1 MILILTK
8 KTNLHFLL
16 TIENLFNYRF
26 LHYFYEEIKSE
37 NYLMANIKNRR
48 LFTSYISITVI
59 MSVVLFL
66 FGFFGIFFI
75 SSNSMA
81 NSFKENFS
89 VSIFFKEDAKNIE
102 ITQLQNEILMSDYVE
117 KLKYVSKDE
126 AVLLMKDEYGQDFIK
141 ELGFNPLV
149 NSIDFNLKS
158 EYVEA
163 TLLDSIS
170 KLIENKN
177 YIDEIVY
184 DKNLINIINDNIKR
198 ISLWLMP
205 SIIILLIITFLVI
218 NSSIRLSIYSNR
230 QLIKTMQ
237 LVGATKAFI
246 RKPFIKINIFLS
258 LISSII
264 SISAIILLIY
274 YIDLNISFVDNISIE
289 SVITLFII
297 ILSLGLFI
305 SYISTFFASQNILK
319 IKADNLDV

>member
-1 MILILTK
+1 
-8 KTNLHFLL
+8 
-16 TIENLFNYRF
+16 
-26 LHYFYEEIKSE
+26 
-37 NYLMANIKNRR
+37 MANIKNRR
-48 LFTSYISITVI
+48 LFTSYISITII

-75 SSNSMA
+75 SSNSIA

-102 ITQLQNEILMSDYVE
+102 ITQLQNELLMSDYVE

-126 AVLLMKDEYGQDFIK
+126 AVLLMKEEYGQDFIK

-170 KLIENKN
+170 RLIENKN

-246 RKPFIKINIFLS
+246 RRPFIKINIFLS

-264 SISAIILLIY
+264 SISVIILLIY
-274 YIDLNISFVDNISIE
+274 YIDLNISFIDNISIE

-305 SYISTFFASQNILK
+305 SYISTFFATQNILK

>member
-1 MILILTK
+1 
-8 KTNLHFLL
+8 
-16 TIENLFNYRF
+16 
-26 LHYFYEEIKSE
+26 
-37 NYLMANIKNRR
+37 MANIKNRR
-48 LFTSYISITVI
+48 LFTSYISITII

-66 FGFFGIFFI
+66 FGFFGVFFI
-75 SSNSMA
+75 SSNSIA

-102 ITQLQNEILMSDYVE
+102 ITQLQNELLMSDYVE

-126 AVLLMKDEYGQDFIK
+126 AVLLMKEEYGQDFIK

-177 YIDEIVY
+177 YVDEIVY

-289 SVITLFII
+289 SVITLFLI

-305 SYISTFFASQNILK
+305 SYISTFFATQNILK

>member
-1 MILILTK
+1 
-8 KTNLHFLL
+8 
-16 TIENLFNYRF
+16 
-26 LHYFYEEIKSE
+26 
-37 NYLMANIKNRR
+37 MANIKNRR
-48 LFTSYISITVI
+48 LFTSYISITII

-75 SSNSMA
+75 SSNSIA

-102 ITQLQNEILMSDYVE
+102 ITQLQNELLMSDYVE

-126 AVLLMKDEYGQDFIK
+126 AVLLMKEEYGQDFIK

-170 KLIENKN
+170 RLIENKN

-274 YIDLNISFVDNISIE
+274 YIDLNISFIDNISIE
-289 SVITLFII
+289 SIITLFLII
-297 ILSLGLFI
+297 VSLGLFI
-305 SYISTFFASQNILK
+305 SYISTFFATQNILK

>member
-1 MILILTK
+1 
-8 KTNLHFLL
+8 
-16 TIENLFNYRF
+16 
-26 LHYFYEEIKSE
+26 
-37 NYLMANIKNRR
+37 MANIKNRR
-48 LFTSYISITVI
+48 LFTSYISITII

-75 SSNSMA
+75 SSNSIA

-102 ITQLQNEILMSDYVE
+102 ITQLQNELLMSDYVE

-158 EYVEA
+158 KYVKA

-170 KLIENKN
+170 RLIENKN
-177 YIDEIVY
+177 YVDEIVY

-205 SIIILLIITFLVI
+205 LIIILLIITFLVI

-289 SVITLFII
+289 SIITLFLII
-297 ILSLGLFI
+297 VSLGLFI
-305 SYISTFFASQNILK
+305 SYISTFFATQNILK

>member
-1 MILILTK
+1 
-8 KTNLHFLL
+8 
-16 TIENLFNYRF
+16 
-26 LHYFYEEIKSE
+26 
-37 NYLMANIKNRR
+37 MANIKNRR
-48 LFTSYISITVI
+48 LFTSYISITII

-75 SSNSMA
+75 SSNSIA

-158 EYVEA
+158 KYVEA

-170 KLIENKN
+170 RLIENKN
-177 YIDEIVY
+177 YVDEIVY

-237 LVGATKAFI
+237 LVGATKVFI

-289 SVITLFII
+289 SVITLFLI

-305 SYISTFFASQNILK
+305 SYISTFFATQNILK

>member
-1 MILILTK
+1 
-8 KTNLHFLL
+8 
-16 TIENLFNYRF
+16 
-26 LHYFYEEIKSE
+26 
-37 NYLMANIKNRR
+37 MANIKNRR
-48 LFTSYISITVI
+48 LFTSYISITII

-75 SSNSMA
+75 SSNSIA

-158 EYVEA
+158 KYVEA

-170 KLIENKN
+170 RLIENKN
-177 YIDEIVY
+177 YVDEIVY

-264 SISAIILLIY
+264 SISAITLLIY

-289 SVITLFII
+289 SVITLFLI

-305 SYISTFFASQNILK
+305 SYISTFFATQNILK

>member
-1 MILILTK
+1 M
-8 KTNLHFLL
+8 
-16 TIENLFNYRF
+16 
-26 LHYFYEEIKSE
+26 KSITD
-37 NYLMANIKNRR
+37 NYLMANIQNRR
-48 LFTSYISITVI
+48 LFTSYISITII

-75 SSNSMA
+75 SSKSIA
-81 NSFKENFS
+81 NSFKENFA

-102 ITQLQNEILMSDYVE
+102 IIQLQNELLMSNYVE

-126 AVLLMKDEYGQDFIK
+126 ALLMMKEEYGQDFIK
-141 ELGFNPLV
+141 ELGFNPLL
-149 NSIDFNLKS
+149 NAIDLNLKS

-163 TLLDSIS
+163 TSLDSIS
-170 KLIENKN
+170 RLIGNKN
-177 YIDEIVY
+177 YVDEIVY

-198 ISLWLMP
+198 ISFWLMP

-246 RKPFIKINIFLS
+246 RKPFIRINIFLS

-264 SISAIILLIY
+264 SISAIAVMIY
-274 YIDLNISFVDNISIE
+274 YIDLNISFAHNISRE
-289 SVITLFII
+289 SAVMLFLII
-297 ILSLGLFI
+297 VSLGLVI
-305 SYISTFFASQNILK
+305 SYISTFFATQNILK

>member
-1 MILILTK
+1 
-8 KTNLHFLL
+8 
-16 TIENLFNYRF
+16 
-26 LHYFYEEIKSE
+26 
-37 NYLMANIKNRR
+37 MANIKNRR
-48 LFTSYISITVI
+48 LFTSYISITII

-75 SSNSMA
+75 SSNSIA

-102 ITQLQNEILMSDYVE
+102 ITQLQNELLMSDYVE
-117 KLKYVSKDE
+117 KLKFVSKDE
-126 AVLLMKDEYGQDFIK
+126 AGMLMKDEYGQDFIK

-170 KLIENKN
+170 RLIENKN

-264 SISAIILLIY
+264 SISLIILLIY
-274 YIDLNISFVDNISIE
+274 YIDLNISFIDKISIE
-289 SVITLFII
+289 SVIILFLII
-297 ILSLGLFI
+297 VSLGLFI
-305 SYISTFFASQNILK
+305 SYISTFFATQNILK

>member
-1 MILILTK
+1 
-8 KTNLHFLL
+8 
-16 TIENLFNYRF
+16 
-26 LHYFYEEIKSE
+26 
-37 NYLMANIKNRR
+37 MANIKNRR
-48 LFTSYISITVI
+48 LFTSYISITII

-75 SSNSMA
+75 SSNSIA

-117 KLKYVSKDE
+117 KLKFVSKDE

-158 EYVEA
+158 KYVEA

-170 KLIENKN
+170 RLIENKN
-177 YIDEIVY
+177 YVDEIVY

-274 YIDLNISFVDNISIE
+274 YIDLNISFIDNISIE
-289 SVITLFII
+289 SVITLFLI

-305 SYISTFFASQNILK
+305 SYISTFFATQNILK